1 METIS
6 RSRSDIRK
14 AQAYARL
21 FRWREDAYYEFDN
34 NWCERIARP
43 YVLHHKISLH
53 TGSHRGAKV
62 RAILRSF
69 VETCKLEGISI
80 VKYFTF
86 FFEAVCSGRTDY
98 ENLLPASI
106 CFPA

>member
-1 METIS
+1 M
-6 RSRSDIRK
+6 D
-14 AQAYARL
+14 
-21 FRWREDAYYEFDN
+21 YELDN
-34 NWCERIARP
+34 NWYERAACP
-43 YVLHHKISLH
+43 YALHRKTSLH

-80 VKYFTF
+80 VKYVTS

-98 ENLLPASI
+98 DNLLPATISL
-106 CFPA
+106 PA